1 MQYLSEPSLLYL
13 EDSGLALVT
22 HTFFAGPARLAC
34 WWAQKPSP
42 PLPAGG
48 DGALTGERQEWA
60 AVLRLGA
67 GRLGRAKLAWVP
79 VQTS

>member
-1 MQYLSEPSLLYL
+1 M
-13 EDSGLALVT
+13 
-22 HTFFAGPARLAC
+22 
-34 WWAQKPSP
+34 
-42 PLPAGG
+42 
-48 DGALTGERQEWA
+48 TGERQEWA